1 MATAMAWNIQYG
13 LCAAALFAAA
23 PVALGQIPSTGSGP
37 AYPVKTVRLIV
48 PFPPGGSTE
57 TLARLLSVKLSEIWG
72 QQIII
77 DNRPGAGGIIGT
89 ELGAKAA
96 PDGYTLLMGSGAP
109 LTIVPSLH
117 AKLPY
122 DPLKD
127 FAPIVNVAAVPNV
140 VALHP
145 SVPARNIK
153 ELVALARA
161 RPDQLTFASNGAGS
175 PGHLAG
181 ELLKS
186 MTGTR
191 ITHVPYKGAAP
202 ATLAVV
208 SGEVSMTFTTT
219 TAVLPQA
226 KAGRVKIIAVTTLQ
240 RLPQMPE
247 IATVAESGLAGYEAT
262 SWFGLVAPAAIAPE
276 LLKKISTDA
285 LQVLATR
292 DMRERVASHGAT
304 IVANTP
310 EQFRAQIRDD
320 LAKWARII
328 KQSGAT
334 AD

>member
-1 MATAMAWNIQYG
+1 MARFGLWLMTTA
-13 LCAAALFAAA
+13 LLAAA
-23 PVALGQIPSTGSGP
+23 PALAQT
-37 AYPVKTVRLIV
+37 YPVKTVRLIV

-57 TLARLLSVKLSEIWG
+57 TLARLLGVKLGEVWG
-72 QQIII
+72 QQVII

-89 ELGAKAA
+89 ELGAKAT

-109 LTIVPSLH
+109 LTIVPGLH

-127 FAPIVNVAAVPNV
+127 FAPITLMAAVPNV
-140 VALHP
+140 IALHP
-145 SVPARNIK
+145 SVPARNVK
-153 ELVALARA
+153 ELIVLARA

-181 ELLKS
+181 ELLKT
-186 MTGTR
+186 MGGGLR
-191 ITHVPYKGAAP
+191 VTHVPFKGAAP

-208 SGEVSMTFTTT
+208 SGEVSMTITTT

-226 KAGRVKIIAVTTLQ
+226 KAGRMNIIAVTTLQ
-240 RLPQMPE
+240 RLPQFPE
-247 IATVAESGLAGYEAT
+247 IPTVAESGLAGYEAI
-262 SWFGLVAPAAIAPE
+262 SWFGLVAPAATSSDI
-276 LLKKISTDA
+276 LKKIHADA
-285 LQVLATR
+285 VQIINTR
-292 DMRERVASHGAT
+292 DMHSRMDNLGAT
-304 IVANTP
+304 PVANTP

-328 KQSGAT
+328 RLSGAR

>member
-1 MATAMAWNIQYG
+1 MATKAKGSA
-13 LCAAALFAAA
+13 LLAALLLT
-23 PVALGQIPSTGSGP
+23 VMGQ
-37 AYPVKTVRLIV
+37 ACAQNYPLKTVRLIV

-57 TLARLLSVKLSEIWG
+57 TLARMLSVKLAEMWG

-109 LTIVPSLH
+109 LTIVPGFP

-122 DPLKD
+122 DSLKD
-127 FAPIVNVAAVPNV
+127 FAPIINAAAVPNV

-161 RPDQLTFASNGAGS
+161 RPDQLTFASNGSGS

-186 MTGTR
+186 MTNTR
-191 ITHVPYKGAAP
+191 ITHVPYKGSAP
-202 ATLAVV
+202 ATMALA
-208 SGEVSMTFTTT
+208 SGETSMTFTTT
-219 TAVLPQA
+219 TAVLPHA
-226 KAGRVKIIAVTTLQ
+226 KAGRLKIIAVTTLQ
-240 RLPQMPE
+240 RVPQFPE
-247 IATVAESGLAGYEAT
+247 YPTVAESGLAGYEAI
-262 SWFGLVAPAAIAPE
+262 SWFGLVAPAAISPE
-276 LLKKISTDA
+276 LVKKIHADA
-285 LQVLATR
+285 LQVLNTS
-292 DMRERVASHGAT
+292 DMKSRIAGLGAT
-304 IVANTP
+304 PIGNTP

>member
-1 MATAMAWNIQYG
+1 MIMRGKCSG
-13 LCAAALFAAA
+13 LVAASLLAVSAQALA
-23 PVALGQIPSTGSGP
+23 QS
-37 AYPVKTVRLIV
+37 YPVKTVRLIV

-57 TLARLLSVKLSEIWG
+57 TLARMVSVKLAEMWG

-109 LTIVPSLH
+109 LTIVPGFP
-117 AKLPY
+117 AKLAY

-127 FAPIVNVAAVPNV
+127 FAPIINVAAVPNV

-145 SVPARNIK
+145 SVPARTIK
-153 ELVALARA
+153 ELVALAKA
-161 RPDQLTFASNGAGS
+161 RPDQLSFASNGAGS

-186 MTGTR
+186 MTHTR
-191 ITHVPYKGAAP
+191 ITHVPYKGSAP
-202 ATLAVV
+202 ATMALA
-208 SGEVSMTFTTT
+208 SGETSMTFTTT
-219 TAVLPQA
+219 TAVLPHA
-226 KAGRVKIIAVTTLQ
+226 KAGRIKVIAVTTLQ
-240 RLPQMPE
+240 RVPQFPE
-247 IATVAESGLAGYEAT
+247 YPTVAESGLAGYEAI

-276 LLKKISTDA
+276 LVKKIHADT
-285 LQVLATR
+285 LQVVNSS
-292 DMRERVASHGAT
+292 DMKSRIAGLGAT
-304 IVANTP
+304 PIGNTP

-328 KQSGAT
+328 KISGAQ

>member
-1 MATAMAWNIQYG
+1 MATREWLLAGSLLASFG
-13 LCAAALFAAA
+13 LAPALA
-23 PVALGQIPSTGSGP
+23 QN
-37 AYPVKTVRLIV
+37 YPLKTVRLIV

-57 TLARLLSVKLSEIWG
+57 TLARMMSVKLSEMWG

-89 ELGAKAA
+89 ELGAKAV

-109 LTIVPSLH
+109 LTIVPGFP
-117 AKLPY
+117 AKLAY

-127 FAPIVNVAAVPNV
+127 FAPIINVAAVPNV
-140 VALHP
+140 IALHP
-145 SVPARNIK
+145 SVPARNVK
-153 ELVALARA
+153 ELTALARA

-191 ITHVPYKGAAP
+191 MTHVPYKGAAP
-202 ATLAVV
+202 ATLAVA
-208 SGEVSMTFTTT
+208 SGETSMTFTTT
-219 TAVLPQA
+219 TAVLPHA
-226 KAGRVKIIAVTTLQ
+226 KAGRMKIIAVTTLQ
-240 RLPQMPE
+240 RVPQFAEYP
-247 IATVAESGLAGYEAT
+247 TVAESGLAGYEAI

-276 LLKKISTDA
+276 LVKKIHADA
-285 LQVLATR
+285 LQVVNTS
-292 DMRERVASHGAT
+292 DMKSRIAGLGAT
-304 IVANTP
+304 PIGNTP

-328 KQSGAT
+328 KISGAT

>member
-1 MATAMAWNIQYG
+1 M
-13 LCAAALFAAA
+13 
-23 PVALGQIPSTGSGP
+23 
-37 AYPVKTVRLIV
+37 RLIV

-57 TLARLLSVKLSEIWG
+57 TLARMLSVKLAEMWG

-109 LTIVPSLH
+109 LTIVPGFP

-122 DPLKD
+122 DSLKD
-127 FAPIVNVAAVPNV
+127 FAPIINAAAVPNV

-145 SVPARNIK
+145 SVPARTIK
-153 ELVALARA
+153 ELIALAKA
-161 RPDQLTFASNGAGS
+161 RPDQLTFASNGSGS

-186 MTGTR
+186 MTNTR
-191 ITHVPYKGAAP
+191 ITHVPYKGSAP
-202 ATLAVV
+202 ATMALA
-208 SGEVSMTFTTT
+208 SGETSMTFTTT
-219 TAVLPQA
+219 TAVLPHA
-226 KAGRVKIIAVTTLQ
+226 KAGRLKIIAVTTLQ
-240 RLPQMPE
+240 RVPQFPE
-247 IATVAESGLAGYEAT
+247 YPTVAESGLAGYEAI
-262 SWFGLVAPAAIAPE
+262 SWFGLVAPAAISPE
-276 LLKKISTDA
+276 LVKKIHADA
-285 LQVLATR
+285 LQVLNTS
-292 DMRERVASHGAT
+292 DMKSRIAGLGAT
-304 IVANTP
+304 PIGNTP

>member
-1 MATAMAWNIQYG
+1 MLRYG
-13 LCAAALFAAA
+13 LWAAAAALLAATSA
-23 PVALGQIPSTGSGP
+23 GAQTASTGAGQ

-57 TLARLLSVKLSEIWG
+57 TLARMLSVKLSEIWS

-109 LTIVPSLH
+109 LTIVPGLH

-122 DPLKD
+122 DPIKD
-127 FAPIVNVAAVPNV
+127 FAPIINAAAVPNV
-140 VALHP
+140 IALHP
-145 SVPARNIK
+145 SVPALNVK
-153 ELVALARA
+153 ELIALARA

-181 ELLKS
+181 ELLKT
-186 MTGTR
+186 MGGGVR
-191 ITHVPYKGAAP
+191 ITHVPFKGAAP

-208 SGEVSMTFTTT
+208 SGEVSMIFTTT

-226 KAGRVKIIAVTTLQ
+226 KVGRMKIIAVTTLQ
-240 RLPQMPE
+240 RLPQFPE
-247 IATVAESGLAGYEAT
+247 FPTVAESGLAGYEAI
-262 SWFGLVAPAAIAPE
+262 SWFGLVAPAAVAPD
-276 LLKKISTDA
+276 LLKKIHADA
-285 LQVLATR
+285 LQVLNTP
-292 DMRERVASHGAT
+292 DMRSRIASLGAT
-304 IVANTP
+304 PIGNTP

-328 KQSGAT
+328 KISGAR

>member
-1 MATAMAWNIQYG
+1 MFLLAAM
-13 LCAAALFAAA
+13 
-23 PVALGQIPSTGSGP
+23 PVALGQH
-37 AYPVKTVRLIV
+37 YPVKTVRLIV

-57 TLARLLSVKLSEIWG
+57 TLARLLGVKLSDLWG
-72 QQIII
+72 QQVVI

-109 LTIVPSLH
+109 LTIVPGLH

-127 FAPIVNVAAVPNV
+127 FAPITIMAAVPNV

-145 SVPARNIK
+145 SVPAKDVK
-153 ELVALARA
+153 ELIVLARA
-161 RPDQLTFASNGAGS
+161 RPEQLTFASNGAGS

-186 MTGTR
+186 MTSTR

-219 TAVLPQA
+219 TSVLPQA
-226 KAGRVKIIAVTTLQ
+226 KAGRLKIIAVTTLQ
-240 RLPQMPE
+240 RLAQLPDIP
-247 IATVAESGLAGYEAT
+247 TVAEADLPGYEAT
-262 SWFGLVAPAAIAPE
+262 SWFGLVAPAAVAPE
-276 LLKKISTDA
+276 LLKKIATDA
-285 LQVLATR
+285 LEVLNTQ
-292 DMRERVASHGAT
+292 DMRSRIASHGAT
-304 IVANTP
+304 PVGNTP

-328 KQSGAT
+328 KLSGAK

>member
-1 MATAMAWNIQYG
+1 MARYG
-13 LCAAALFAAA
+13 LWATVMILFTATPA
-23 PVALGQIPSTGSGP
+23 VAQTTTTGSGQ
-37 AYPVKTVRLIV
+37 AYPVKPVRLIV

-57 TLARLLSVKLSEIWG
+57 TLARLLSVKLSELWG

-109 LTIVPSLH
+109 LTIVPGLH

-122 DPLKD
+122 DPIRD
-127 FAPIVNVAAVPNV
+127 FAPITNMAAVPNV

-145 SVPARNIK
+145 SVPAQNVKALI
-153 ELVALARA
+153 ALAHA

-219 TAVLPQA
+219 PAVLPQA
-226 KAGRVKIIAVTTLQ
+226 KAGRLKIIAVTTLQ
-240 RLPQMPE
+240 RLAQMPE
-247 IATVAESGLAGYEAT
+247 IPTVAESGLAGYEAV
-262 SWFGLVAPAAIAPE
+262 SWFGLVAPAAVAPD
-276 LLKKISTDA
+276 LLKKIYTDA
-285 LQVLATR
+285 LQVINTP
-292 DMRERVASHGAT
+292 DMRSRIAALGAT
-304 IVANTP
+304 PIGNTP

-328 KQSGAT
+328 KLSGAKP
-334 AD
+334 D

>member
-1 MATAMAWNIQYG
+1 MVRYERYG
-13 LCAAALFAAA
+13 LIAAVATLCVVMPAAA
-23 PVALGQIPSTGSGP
+23 QN
-37 AYPVKTVRLIV
+37 YPTKTVRLIV

-57 TLARLLSVKLSEIWG
+57 TLARMLSVKLAEVWG
-72 QQIII
+72 QQVIV

-89 ELGAKAA
+89 ELGAKAV

-109 LTIVPSLH
+109 LTIVPGLH

-127 FAPIVNVAAVPNV
+127 FAPIINAAAVPNV

-153 ELVALARA
+153 ELIALARA

-191 ITHVPYKGAAP
+191 IIHVPYKGSAP
-202 ATLAVV
+202 ATMALA
-208 SGEVSMTFTTT
+208 SGETSMTFTTT
-219 TAVLPQA
+219 TAVLPHA
-226 KAGRVKIIAVTTLQ
+226 KAGRIKIIAVTTLQ
-240 RLPQMPE
+240 RVPQFPE
-247 IATVAESGLAGYEAT
+247 YPTVAESGLAGYEAI

-276 LLKKISTDA
+276 LVKKIHADA
-285 LQVLATR
+285 LQVLNTS
-292 DMRERVASHGAT
+292 DMKSRIDGLGAT
-304 IVANTP
+304 PIGNTP

-328 KQSGAT
+328 KQSGAKT
-334 AD
+334 E

>member
-1 MATAMAWNIQYG
+1 MVKYG
-13 LCAAALFAAA
+13 LAAAAVALLAIT
-23 PVALGQIPSTGSGP
+23 PVAAQN
-37 AYPVKTVRLIV
+37 YPVKTVRLIV

-57 TLARLLSVKLSEIWG
+57 TLARMLSVKLAEIWG

-89 ELGAKAA
+89 ELGAKAV

-109 LTIVPSLH
+109 LTIIPGFQT
-117 AKLPY
+117 KLPY

-127 FAPIVNVAAVPNV
+127 FAPIINAAAVPNV

-153 ELVALARA
+153 ELIALARA

-191 ITHVPYKGAAP
+191 IIHVPYKGSAP
-202 ATLAVV
+202 ATMALA
-208 SGEVSMTFTTT
+208 SGETSMTFTTT
-219 TAVLPQA
+219 TAVLPHA
-226 KAGRVKIIAVTTLQ
+226 KAGRIKIIAVTTLQ
-240 RLPQMPE
+240 RVPQFPQYP
-247 IATVAESGLAGYEAT
+247 TVAESGLAGYEAI

-276 LLKKISTDA
+276 LVKKIHADA
-285 LQVLATR
+285 LQVLNTS
-292 DMRERVASHGAT
+292 DMKSRIDGLGAT
-304 IVANTP
+304 PIGNTP

-328 KQSGAT
+328 KQSGAK
-334 AD
+334 AE

>member
-1 MATAMAWNIQYG
+1 MATKAKGSA
-13 LCAAALFAAA
+13 LLAALLLT
-23 PVALGQIPSTGSGP
+23 VMGQ
-37 AYPVKTVRLIV
+37 ACAQNYPLKTVRLIV

-57 TLARLLSVKLSEIWG
+57 TLARMLSVKLAEMWG

-109 LTIVPSLH
+109 LTIVPGFP

-122 DPLKD
+122 DSLKD
-127 FAPIVNVAAVPNV
+127 FAPIINAAAVPNV

-161 RPDQLTFASNGAGS
+161 RPDQLTFASNGSGS

-186 MTGTR
+186 MTNTR
-191 ITHVPYKGAAP
+191 ITHVPYKGSAP
-202 ATLAVV
+202 ATMALA
-208 SGEVSMTFTTT
+208 SGETSMTFTTT
-219 TAVLPQA
+219 TAVLPHA
-226 KAGRVKIIAVTTLQ
+226 KAGRLKIIAVTTLQ
-240 RLPQMPE
+240 RVPQFPE
-247 IATVAESGLAGYEAT
+247 YPTVAESGLAGYEAI
-262 SWFGLVAPAAIAPE
+262 SWFGLVAPAAISPE
-276 LLKKISTDA
+276 LVKKIHADA
-285 LQVLATR
+285 LQVLNTS
-292 DMRERVASHGAT
+292 DMKSRITGLGAT
-304 IVANTP
+304 IIGNTP

>member
-1 MATAMAWNIQYG
+1 MARNKRYG
-13 LCAAALFAAA
+13 LWAAALLAAA
-23 PVALGQIPSTGSGP
+23 PVALGQTPSTGSGQ
-37 AYPVKTVRLIV
+37 AYPAKTVRLIV

-109 LTIVPSLH
+109 LTIVPGLY

-122 DPLKD
+122 DPIKD
-127 FAPIVNVAAVPNV
+127 FAPIINVAAVPNV
-140 VALHP
+140 IALHP
-145 SVPARNIK
+145 SVPALNVK
-153 ELVALARA
+153 ELIALARA

-181 ELLKS
+181 ELLKT
-186 MTGTR
+186 MGGGMR
-191 ITHVPYKGAAP
+191 ITHVPFKGAAP

-208 SGEVSMTFTTT
+208 SGEVSMIFTTT

-226 KAGRVKIIAVTTLQ
+226 KAGRMKIIAVTTLQ
-240 RLPQMPE
+240 RLPQFPE
-247 IATVAESGLAGYEAT
+247 IPTVAESGLAGYEAI
-262 SWFGLVAPAAIAPE
+262 SWFGLVAPAAVAPD
-276 LLKKISTDA
+276 LLKRIHTDA
-285 LQVLATR
+285 LQVLNTP
-292 DMRERVASHGAT
+292 DMRSRIASLGAT
-304 IVANTP
+304 PIGNTP

-328 KQSGAT
+328 KISGAR

>member
-1 MATAMAWNIQYG
+1 MAMVLLTTPS
-13 LCAAALFAAA
+13 AA
-23 PVALGQIPSTGSGP
+23 VAQQ
-37 AYPVKTVRLIV
+37 YPVKAVRLIV

-57 TLARLLSVKLSEIWG
+57 TLARLLSVKLAEVWG
-72 QQIII
+72 QQVII

-89 ELGAKAA
+89 ELGAKAP

-117 AKLPY
+117 ARLPY
-122 DPLKD
+122 DPIRD
-127 FAPIVNVAAVPNV
+127 FAPITNMAAVPNV
-140 VALHP
+140 IALHP
-145 SVPARNIK
+145 SMPARSVKALI
-153 ELVALARA
+153 ALARA
-161 RPDQLTFASNGAGS
+161 RPDQLTFASNGSGS

-191 ITHVPYKGAAP
+191 ITHIPYKGAAP

-226 KAGRVKIIAVTTLQ
+226 KAGRLQIIAVTTLQ
-240 RLPQMPE
+240 RLTQLPQIP
-247 IATVAESGLAGYEAT
+247 TVAESGLAGYEAI
-262 SWFGLVAPAAIAPE
+262 SWFGLVAPAAVAPD
-276 LLKKISTDA
+276 LLKKIYTDT
-285 LQVLATR
+285 LQVLSTR
-292 DMRERVASHGAT
+292 DMRERIASHGAT
-304 IVANTP
+304 PVANTP

-328 KQSGAT
+328 KLSGAT